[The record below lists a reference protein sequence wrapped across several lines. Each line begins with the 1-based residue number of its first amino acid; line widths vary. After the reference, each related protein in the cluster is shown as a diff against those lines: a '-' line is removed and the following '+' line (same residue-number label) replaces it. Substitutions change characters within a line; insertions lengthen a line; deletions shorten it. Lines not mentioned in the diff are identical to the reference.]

1 MDENNKDDVIKN
13 DNNNIEANDQTIEKT
28 ETNVVKEEHYKKYS
42 IASIVL
48 GILSIVLSSFFHIS
62 ILCGIIAIGFGVSS
76 VKSGKKVLSIIGII
90 SGAIGIVLTAVAAIN
105 LLSFITSSSFRFITA
120 LFEELKK
127 ITSLF

>member
-1 MDENNKDDVIKN
+1 MKN
-13 DNNNIEANDQTIEKT
+13 GEK
-28 ETNVVKEEHYKKYS
+28 VALPYQSVKEEHYKKYS

-48 GILSIVLSSFFHIS
+48 GILSILLSSFFHIS

-90 SGAIGIVLTAVAAIN
+90 SGAIGIVLTAVIAIN
-105 LLSFITSSSFRFITA
+105 LLSFITSSSFRFITE

-127 ITSLF
+127 ITSLY

>member
-1 MDENNKDDVIKN
+1 MKDEEKV
-13 DNNNIEANDQTIEKT
+13 AQT
-28 ETNVVKEEHYKKYS
+28 NQGVKEEHYKKYS

-62 ILCGIIAIGFGVSS
+62 ILCGIIAIGFGFSS
-76 VKSGKKVLSIIGII
+76 VKNGKKVLSIIGII
-90 SGAIGIVLTAVAAIN
+90 SGAIGIVITAVIAIN

>member
-1 MDENNKDDVIKN
+1 MKN
-13 DNNNIEANDQTIEKT
+13 GEK
-28 ETNVVKEEHYKKYS
+28 VALPYQSVKEEHYKKYS

-48 GILSIVLSSFFHIS
+48 GIL
-62 ILCGIIAIGFGVSS
+62 VSS

-90 SGAIGIVLTAVAAIN
+90 SGAIGIVLTAVVAIN
-105 LLSFITSSSFRFITA
+105 LLSFITSSSFRFITE

>member
-1 MDENNKDDVIKN
+1 MKN
-13 DNNNIEANDQTIEKT
+13 GEK
-28 ETNVVKEEHYKKYS
+28 VALPYQSVKEEHYKKYS

-48 GILSIVLSSFFHIS
+48 GILSIVLSSFFHTS

-90 SGAIGIVLTAVAAIN
+90 SGAIGIVLTAVVAIN

>member
-1 MDENNKDDVIKN
+1 MKN
-13 DNNNIEANDQTIEKT
+13 GEK
-28 ETNVVKEEHYKKYS
+28 VALPYQSVKEEHYKKYS

-48 GILSIVLSSFFHIS
+48 GILSIVLSFFFHIS

-90 SGAIGIVLTAVAAIN
+90 SGAIGIVLTAVVAIN